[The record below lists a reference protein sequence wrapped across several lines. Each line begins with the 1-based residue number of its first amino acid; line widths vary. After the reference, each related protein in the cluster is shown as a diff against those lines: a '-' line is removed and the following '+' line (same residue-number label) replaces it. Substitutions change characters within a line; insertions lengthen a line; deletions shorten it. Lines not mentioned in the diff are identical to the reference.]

1 MLPWSRQS
9 PGRAEAQSSMT
20 YVVGFVSQKG
30 GVGKSTL
37 ARLLAREVAAGGAS
51 VKIADVDI
59 QQGTS
64 YEWAKRRARAG
75 VMPEIRIETFSSIR
89 TALGE
94 TRDYDVYIFDGAPHA
109 SRDTSEIAR
118 AADLVVIPTAQGLDD
133 LNPSILL
140 AHDLLA
146 EGVPIERIVFALVK
160 VTDSTA
166 ETAAARTYIERAGYR
181 VLRGELPVR
190 TAYSKAHDA
199 GRAVSE
205 AQFPSLASRA
215 DELAQSLVDA
225 VARGAMV
232 EAA

>member
-1 MLPWSRQS
+1 
-9 PGRAEAQSSMT
+9 MT

-75 VMPEIRIETFSSIR
+75 IEPQIRIETFGSVR

-94 TRDYDVYIFDGAPHA
+94 APDYDVYIFDGAPHA
-109 SRDTSEIAR
+109 SRDTLEIAH
-118 AADLVVIPTAQGLDD
+118 AANLVVIPTAQGLDD

-146 EGVPIERIVFALVK
+146 EGVPVDRIAFALVK
-160 VTDSTA
+160 ITDSAA
-166 ETAAARTYIERAGYR
+166 EAAAARDYITRAGYR
-181 VLRGELPVR
+181 VLTGQLPVR

-225 VARGAMV
+225 VATATMK

>member
-1 MLPWSRQS
+1 
-9 PGRAEAQSSMT
+9 MT

-37 ARLLAREVAAGGAS
+37 ARLLAREIAVGGAS

-64 YEWAKRRARAG
+64 YEWAKRRALAG
-75 VMPEIRIETFSSIR
+75 IEPQIRIETFGSVR
-89 TALGE
+89 TALRE
-94 TRDYDVYIFDGAPHA
+94 AADYDVYIFDGAPHA
-109 SRDTSEIAR
+109 SRDTTEIAK

-140 AHDLLA
+140 AHDLIG
-146 EGVPIERIVFALVK
+146 EGVPVERIAFALVK
-160 VTDSTA
+160 VTDSAA
-166 ETAAARTYIERAGYR
+166 ETAAARAYITRAGYT
-181 VLRGELPVR
+181 VLEGELPVR

-205 AQFPSLASRA
+205 AQFPTLASRA
-215 DELAQSLVDA
+215 DGLAQSLVDA
-225 VARGAMV
+225 VAGGGMR

>member
-1 MLPWSRQS
+1 
-9 PGRAEAQSSMT
+9 MT
-20 YVVGFVSQKG
+20 YVIGFVSQKG

-37 ARLLAREVAAGGAS
+37 ARLLAREIAAGGAS

-75 VMPEIRIETFSSIR
+75 VEPQIRIETFGSIK

-94 TRDYDVYIFDGAPHA
+94 APGYDVYIFDGAPHA
-109 SRDTSEIAR
+109 SRDTSEIAK

-146 EGVPIERIVFALVK
+146 EGVPLERIAFALVK
-160 VTDSTA
+160 VTDSVA
-166 ETAAARTYIERAGYR
+166 ETAAARAYIARAGYH
-181 VLRGELPVR
+181 VLAGDLPVR

-199 GRAVSE
+199 GRAASE
-205 AQFPSLASRA
+205 AQFTTLARRA

-225 VARGAMV
+225 VAGGGME